1 MKAGKRQINLSNPVC
16 MGIVNV
22 TPDSFSDGGELGHVG
37 ADRFKVDV
45 DKVLCRAKKM
55 IGDGAVFIDV
65 GGESTRPGAK
75 EVPVDEELDRVIP
88 VVEAIARN
96 FDICVSVD
104 TSKAVVIK
112 EAINA
117 GAEVINDI
125 RGLKDEAALVEV
137 ANSSAAICLMHMQ
150 GQPRTMQDTYTYDN
164 VVSDVLAFLKKQIQM
179 CQKAGISRERLLVD
193 PGFGFGKSLK
203 HNYQLLKHISSF
215 EVLQLPILVGISK
228 KAMIGDVVN
237 RRFDQRLAG
246 SIAATIYAL
255 IGGAKII
262 RTHDVAATI
271 DAIRVHSVYLNA

>member
-1 MKAGKRQINLSNPVC
+1 
-16 MGIVNV
+16 MGIINV
-22 TPDSFSDGGELGHVG
+22 TPDSFSDGGKLGQVG

-45 DKVLCRAKKM
+45 DKVLRRAKKM

-88 VVEAIARN
+88 AVEAIVRN

-125 RGLKDEAALVEV
+125 RGLKDEAALFEV

-164 VVSDVLAFLKKQIQM
+164 IISDVLAFLKKQIQM
-179 CQKAGISRERLLVD
+179 CHKAGIGRERLLVD

-215 EVLQLPILVGISK
+215 GVLQLPILVGISRK
-228 KAMIGDVVN
+228 SMIGDVVY
-237 RRFDQRLAG
+237 RRFDRRLAG